1 MIKQQDDIVLQK
13 NEKIKQANINIKKI
27 NMEISKLQQEAS
39 IYKKEEA
46 IKVKMS
52 EEEKIV
58 LRQSIKDIQMQID
71 MEMTNGKKELE
82 ERNMKMNI
90 LKKKL
95 KELTI
100 SNKSNSHKILEAIR
114 LSKSSRF
121 ISGVKLK
128 PSNEIEQKAPTRA
141 ERAMRYKRMKLKKP
155 TATSGL
161 IGNTESLNS

>member
-1 MIKQQDDIVLQK
+1 MLKAISKEFDKKSNLESMIKQQNNIVLQK

-39 IYKKEEA
+39 IYKKEEV

-128 PSNEIEQKAPTRA
+128 PSNEIEQKTPCF
-141 ERAMRYKRMKLKKP
+141 L
-155 TATSGL
+155 S
-161 IGNTESLNS
+161 SDH